1 MKHFAVKQH
10 VYPRH
15 QQHPSKSNV
24 LDLLIFSTRPPHN
37 RSLAGCLCVSAIP
50 QSSQDVLTHLPQDQ
64 TLLAERD
71 WTSTVCFE
79 GLLEKVSSLLKEHDS
94 LTLKTSIWANQMA
107 SLPFRQT
114 KENTVGPNTQHVA
127 IAHQHLIHLAS
138 CQEVM
143 DECYFAATGPYRLT
157 DHKLLSIPK
166 YSREHLSDHSSKS
179 LTQWL
184 KNKRTEGSKFRP
196 QPDSDD

>member
-24 LDLLIFSTRPPHN
+24 LDLLIFSTRPPYN

-50 QSSQDVLTHLPQDQ
+50 RSD
-64 TLLAERD
+64 
-71 WTSTVCFE
+71 TSAPRSDPASRARLNKY
-79 GLLEKVSSLLKEHDS
+79 GLFWRLVGESLFSLKRTRQYS
-94 LTLKTSIWANQMA
+94 LTLKTSIWANQMS

-127 IAHQHLIHLAS
+127 IAHQHLIHH
-138 CQEVM
+138 M

-166 YSREHLSDHSSKS
+166 YSRGHLSDHSSKS